1 MPDPGTKLFHQTAPR
16 ARQIHPRAASAGTL
30 PAALFAAAAVIV
42 CLLYAG
48 CTPRGGAAPPAK
60 VVLITI
66 DTTRA
71 DHLSAYGYDR
81 ETSPFLTALAR
92 LGVRFE
98 RAYVTMPTTDPS
110 HASMLTGQHPRSH
123 GIVRNADRRTDPS
136 APTIASWLMERG
148 YLTAAITARLG
159 LHPERRGLRGFVH
172 ADAPELPVTDRDA
185 AEIIERVGR
194 WIEALP
200 PSTPR
205 WFLWAHLWEPHKP
218 YAPRQKE
225 LAELGIEAEALAG
238 DRSELADPPRFLDAQ
253 RRLSDEAI
261 AAATARYDAEI
272 LAADRAVASLLE
284 LARSAPPQ
292 GAEPLVMVVAD
303 HGESLAE
310 RQHSRSI
317 AFGHGALLHDEV
329 LRVPWIVAWPGRIAP
344 RVISTPV
351 SLVDLAPTLAG
362 LVEPDASFAG
372 EGRSL
377 ARAIADGEPLE
388 PVALFAERRP
398 FQTHPLER
406 LAFSEAAII
415 EYPWKLI
422 DNAGASTPEL
432 YRLDRDP
439 GEHTDL
445 AGPEAAHA
453 RRLRERLRA
462 WQAERPGPQIA
473 EPPMRRRRAEIEA
486 LRALGYID

>member
-1 MPDPGTKLFHQTAPR
+1 MPYPGTRLFRQTSR
-16 ARQIHPRAASAGTL
+16 FAASAVL
-30 PAALFAAAAVIV
+30 AAMPVS
-42 CLLYAG
+42 G
-48 CTPRGGAAPPAK
+48 CTPGGAPAPSK

-92 LGVRFE
+92 RGVRFE
-98 RAYVTMPTTDPS
+98 QAYVTMPTTDPS
-110 HASMLTGQHPRSH
+110 HASMLTGQHPRTH
-123 GIVRNADRRTDPS
+123 GIVRNADRRTDPA
-136 APTIASWLMERG
+136 APTIASWMRGRG

-159 LHPERRGLRGFVH
+159 LHPERRGLRGFEH
-172 ADAPELPVTDRDA
+172 ADAPELPATDRDA
-185 AEIIERVGR
+185 AEIIGRVGR
-194 WIEALP
+194 WIESLP

-218 YAPRQKE
+218 YAPGQKE
-225 LAELGIEAEALAG
+225 LAQLGIEAEVLAG

-284 LARSAPPQ
+284 LARGAPPHD
-292 GAEPLVMVVAD
+292 AEPLVMVVAD
-303 HGESLAE
+303 HGESLGE

-351 SLVDLAPTLAG
+351 SLVDLAPTLAE
-362 LVEPDASFAG
+362 LVDGAAPFAA

-377 ARAIADGEPLE
+377 ASAITGGEPLE
-388 PVALFAERRP
+388 PVPLFAERRP
-398 FQTHPLER
+398 FQTHPLDR

-415 EYPWKLI
+415 DYPWKLI

-439 GEHTDL
+439 GERRDL
-445 AGPEAAHA
+445 AGAEAARA
-453 RRLRERLRA
+453 QRLRERLRA
-462 WQAERPGPQIA
+462 WQAARPGPAIA
-473 EPPMRRRRAEIEA
+473 EPPRRRRRAEIEA